1 MTLAAAMHDA
11 MRPITAARNCYR
23 EILPARRI
31 GGPAFRFGMA
41 DDRHIGVHRV
51 QGHRLSIKVSPLTVE
66 LAGTDM
72 LITSPP
78 SCLPASSS
86 EVRVLVELS
95 KKQLMIVRPR
105 NRLRFFCAYRFSS
118 T

>member
-1 MTLAAAMHDA
+1 
-11 MRPITAARNCYR
+11 
-23 EILPARRI
+23 
-31 GGPAFRFGMA
+31 
-41 DDRHIGVHRV
+41 V
-51 QGHRLSIKVSPLTVE
+51 SIRVSPLTVE
-66 LAGTDM
+66 LAGADM

-78 SCLPASSS
+78 NRLPASSN

-105 NRLRFFCAYRFSS
+105 QVLRFLSACRFNS